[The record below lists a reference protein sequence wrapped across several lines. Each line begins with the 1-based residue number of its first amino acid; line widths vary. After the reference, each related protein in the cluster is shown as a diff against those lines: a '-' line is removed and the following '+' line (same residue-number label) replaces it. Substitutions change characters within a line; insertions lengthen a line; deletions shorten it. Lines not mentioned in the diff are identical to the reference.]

1 MELFT
6 IPGVGGII
14 ENRINGV
21 DYILIQDRFKND
33 APFRKGSN

>member
-14 ENRINGV
+14 EKRVNGV
-21 DYILIQDRFKND
+21 DYILIQDRFKDD
-33 APFRKGSN
+33 APMEKG

>member
-14 ENRINGV
+14 EKSVDGV
-21 DYILIQDRFKND
+21 DYILIQCKVLDFKG
-33 APFRKGSN
+33 FCCF